1 MRRAER
7 EEIFV
12 ELVLRLGVPRARM
25 LVDAVASV
33 LRRERHNDRER
44 SKLRQ
49 KRTGPRIRKGFAA
62 MDPARVSEI
71 ASLGGRAAH
80 AWGTAHEYS
89 IREARAAGREGGLAT
104 ARAKRKE
111 RK

>member
-7 EEIFV
+7 EEMFV
-12 ELVLRLGVPRARM
+12 ELVLHLGVPRARK
-25 LVDAVASV
+25 LVEAVAFV
-33 LRRERHNDRER
+33 LRRKRHNERER
-44 SKLRQ
+44 PKLHSKRA
-49 KRTGPRIRKGFAA
+49 GPKIRKGFAA

-89 IREARAAGREGGLAT
+89 IREARVAGREGGLAT
-104 ARAKRKE
+104 ARAKR
-111 RK
+111 RKGR